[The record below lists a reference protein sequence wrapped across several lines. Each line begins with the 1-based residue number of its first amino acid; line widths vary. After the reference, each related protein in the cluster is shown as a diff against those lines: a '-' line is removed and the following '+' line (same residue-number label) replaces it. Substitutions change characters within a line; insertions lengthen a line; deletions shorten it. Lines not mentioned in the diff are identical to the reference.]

1 MWHPN
6 SGIMTVLFLTMLV
19 FLTFPACGMPSSA
32 DTQIHI
38 AGINPP
44 SAYPNETV
52 HPYGNGATPNST
64 VTAMLSGLTNQIYT
78 INATNPWIIMPGGNL
93 TLGSNCSS
101 LIGDWQVDFVTPFVY
116 PACYSVVIF
125 DNSSLT
131 NDSVSLCVLM
141 KAVIG
146 ETLPGLNF
154 TYGPGN
160 LIILTPNLTGGPLSF
175 YLPASATP
183 SSGPAGMFVTLHGR
197 FASGGQITV
206 YFENSQVAT
215 ITDQPAGNW
224 SVSFQVPSVP
234 PGNYTIRAIDV
245 DGRWMSVAPFVVT
258 APIILPVVTTIFFP
272 MLVAALMALGALAS
286 TIMLM
291 FIAVF
296 HRKRRRKQNASAF

>member
-1 MWHPN
+1 LWHPN

-234 PGNYTIRAIDV
+234 PGKLHDQSHRRGWKVDERGSIRCHCTDNPSSCYYNFLPHA
-245 DGRWMSVAPFVVT
+245 GSRPNGSRSVGQHDHAHVHRC
-258 APIILPVVTTIFFP
+258 FP
-272 MLVAALMALGALAS
+272 
-286 TIMLM
+286 
-291 FIAVF
+291 
-296 HRKRRRKQNASAF
+296 